1 MTTLRHWPRL
11 SELKPARPPD
21 PDPPETIAEQF
32 IKAMRKAKGEAPPA
46 LPPEGSP
53 ARAIVD
59 AMRKA
64 RGQK

>member
-1 MTTLRHWPRL
+1 MTIFRQWPRL

-32 IKAMRKAKGEAPPA
+32 AKAHRKAKGEATPDLPPA
-46 LPPEGSP
+46 GTA

-59 AMRKA
+59 AYRKA
-64 RGQK
+64 RS